1 MDLVLV
7 LRFRIRLPMNINLN
21 DTSFLSEVENY
32 TGSLLQKKEDVK
44 KLIDAVVAGG
54 TENQFEELTFTAKY
68 ICGML
73 RVIKN
78 APGIPEV
85 TSIEHVKSDLSENV
99 KKGIEQL
106 KQILSSSSE
115 SEQSYFEQTYFKL
128 TAQNFTN
135 LSSFFSD
142 LESVKKYLNYIKRQ
156 T

>member
-1 MDLVLV
+1 M
-7 LRFRIRLPMNINLN
+7 RINLN
-21 DTSFLSEVENY
+21 DNSFLAEVENF
-32 TGSLLQKKEDVK
+32 TGSPLQKKEDVK
-44 KLIDAVVAGG
+44 RLIDAVGAGG
-54 TENQFEELTFTAKY
+54 KENEFEELTFTAKY

-85 TSIEHVKSDLSENV
+85 TSIEHVKSDLSENF

-106 KQILSSSSE
+106 KQILSSASE
-115 SEQSYFEQTYFKL
+115 TEQSYFEQTYFIL
-128 TAQNFTN
+128 TAQNFAN
-135 LSSFFSD
+135 LSGLFSD

>member
-1 MDLVLV
+1 M
-7 LRFRIRLPMNINLN
+7 NLN
-21 DTSFLSEVENY
+21 DNSFLAEVENY

-44 KLIDAVVAGG
+44 KLIDAVVLGEK
-54 TENQFEELTFTAKY
+54 ENEFEELTFTAKY

-85 TSIEHVKSDLSENV
+85 TSIEHIKSDLSENI

-106 KQILSSSSE
+106 KQILSSASE
-115 SEQSYFEQTYFKL
+115 LEQNYFEQTYFNL

-135 LSSFFSD
+135 ISGLFSD
-142 LESVKKYLNYIKRQ
+142 LESVKKYLNYLKRQ
-156 T
+156 S

>member
-1 MDLVLV
+1 MK
-7 LRFRIRLPMNINLN
+7 INLN
-21 DTSFLSEVENY
+21 DNSFLSEVENY
-32 TGSLLQKKEDVK
+32 TGSLLQKKLDVK
-44 KLIDAVVAGG
+44 KLIDAVVSGEK
-54 TENQFEELTFTAKY
+54 ENEFEELTFTAKY

-85 TSIEHVKSDLSENV
+85 TSIEHVKSDLSDNI

-106 KQILSSSSE
+106 KQILSSASE
-115 SEQSYFEQTYFKL
+115 SEQNYFEQTYFNL
-128 TAQNFTN
+128 TAQNFAN
-135 LSSFFSD
+135 LSALFSD